1 MVKFGVAGVPCGSKP
16 TSVTVAGMF
25 ATAQCQNPLGVGASA
40 SYVVTTKLLVPS
52 GKPDQNSCGEAV
64 VRVGAHEACLSC
76 AGGGRLGFRV
86 TPVTQTEIE
95 VFVLRRAVADGDL
108 DWEPRVVAAH
118 HRFERTPRNEEGT
131 AGAPTEAWLDTHTEF
146 HNTLRDAALARDAGE
161 AERLLRQLVAFSGML
176 EIGPALDP
184 SRMPT
189 S

>member
-1 MVKFGVAGVPCGSKP
+1 
-16 TSVTVAGMF
+16 
-25 ATAQCQNPLGVGASA
+25 VGASA